1 MSLIQSKLLTIT
13 QQVSETE
20 NKAIS
25 GHDLDKYITTQEL
38 HKLTADVFAA
48 RLAQG
53 NLVRK
58 KGVPNLESRIIFP
71 PDC

>member
-1 MSLIQSKLLTIT
+1 MTIT
-13 QQVSETE
+13 QQVSEIE

-25 GHDLDKYITTQEL
+25 DHDLDKYITTQEL

-71 PDC
+71 PDS